1 MKILGI
7 SGGSKNGSN
16 DAMCRE
22 ALIGAKEKGAE
33 IEFIRL
39 LDLNLK
45 PCTGCISCVN
55 GMMRGGNGDC
65 VIKDDFK
72 WLEDKVLDADGI
84 VWAMPIFEK
93 GAPGVM
99 HLVQD
104 RLFGPA
110 HDPGMAIVSG
120 EISKQTGGPGP
131 DIRKMRPKP
140 MSFIS
145 IGGSDW
151 NTRVSCD
158 MNMLSMAA
166 GWKTIDDLVF
176 PWSKSI
182 ILDDEA
188 VEKCHQVGVN
198 IVNAAS
204 DFEHAKYL
212 GDPGC
217 CSNCHSRNFFLGAD
231 GKAVC
236 EVCGIIGDIVL
247 ENGKYS
253 FVFPEEQLRHAHNLI
268 PGKMLHMQD
277 IGKYEGQ
284 LAEQKKTPE
293 FKARVQKY
301 KDFITASRPSAEVIG

>member
-1 MKILGI
+1 MALKILGI
-7 SGGSKNGSN
+7 SGGSKNGAN

-22 ALIGAKEKGAE
+22 ALMGAQESGAD

-39 LDLNLK
+39 LDIDLK
-45 PCTGCISCVN
+45 PCTGCIACVN
-55 GMMRGGNGDC
+55 NMMSGGNGDC

-72 WLEDKVLDADGI
+72 WLEEKILDADGI

-93 GAPGVM
+93 GSPGVM
-99 HLVQD
+99 HVVQD
-104 RLFGPA
+104 RMFGPT
-110 HDPGMAIVSG
+110 HDPGMSIVST
-120 EISKQTGGPGP
+120 EIAKKTGGPGP
-131 DIRKMRPKP
+131 DRRKMRARP

-182 ILDDEA
+182 ILDDNA
-188 VEKCHQVGVN
+188 VEKCHTVGRN
-198 IVNAAS
+198 IAGAAA
-204 DFEHAKYL
+204 DFENAEYK

-217 CSNCHSRNFFLGAD
+217 CPNCHSRNFYLGAD
-231 GKAVC
+231 GKAICVI
-236 EVCGIIGDIVL
+236 CGIIGDIVFK
-247 ENGKYS
+247 NGQYS
-253 FVFPEEQLRHAHNLI
+253 FTFPAEQMEHAHNLI
-268 PGKMLHMQD
+268 PGKMIHMQD
-277 IGKYEGQ
+277 IGKYEGR

-293 FKARVQKY
+293 FKERVGKY
-301 KDFITASRPSAEVIG
+301 KDFIQASKPEK